1 MSSYVIRILS
11 NRSIISDTSIG
22 SFHQPLS
29 SAESVVRCGDISDIR
44 SGNGREN
51 KDNNQPT
58 ASSQSQ
64 GGKYFTSGGFC
75 DRLHSTTCT
84 LIFELCCGCKP
95 SQLLEGVWKRF
106 QWISESDLTKGKYL
120 GNIFSLHSKYIFY
133 HRFWREVS
141 WWPSWSVWSGSR
153 ATVRSSGR
161 SRSQPPPSSWRIQTR
176 SPWTSGSGGLALH
189 GSPWNVNLS

>member
-1 MSSYVIRILS
+1 MLKGLFQIDQLFQIHQL
-11 NRSIISDTSIG
+11 G
-22 SFHQPLS
+22 PFHQPLF

-75 DRLHSTTCT
+75 DQIHSTTCT

-95 SQLLEGVWKRF
+95 WQLLEGV
-106 QWISESDLTKGKYL
+106 
-120 GNIFSLHSKYIFY
+120 
-133 HRFWREVS
+133 
-141 WWPSWSVWSGSR
+141 
-153 ATVRSSGR
+153 
-161 SRSQPPPSSWRIQTR
+161 
-176 SPWTSGSGGLALH
+176 
-189 GSPWNVNLS
+189 

>member
-1 MSSYVIRILS
+1 MSSYVIRIVS

-29 SAESVVRCGDISDIR
+29 SAESRESVVRCGDISDIR

-75 DRLHSTTCT
+75 DHLHSTTCT

-95 SQLLEGVWKRF
+95 WQLLEGVWKRF

-120 GNIFSLHSKYIFY
+120 GNIFSLHSKYILPSFLAGGFLVAQLV
-133 HRFWREVS
+133 RMEREPS
-141 WWPSWSVWSGSR
+141 HWPFIR
-153 ATVRSSGR
+153 AIAFSASTFFMKDTN
-161 SRSQPPPSSWRIQTR
+161 P
-176 SPWTSGSGGLALH
+176 
-189 GSPWNVNLS
+189 

>member
-120 GNIFSLHSKYIFY
+120 GNIFSLHSKYILPSFLAGGFLVAQLV
-133 HRFWREVS
+133 RMERE
-141 WWPSWSVWSGSR
+141 PSHCPFIR
-153 ATVRSSGR
+153 AIAFSASTFFMKDTN
-161 SRSQPPPSSWRIQTR
+161 P
-176 SPWTSGSGGLALH
+176 
-189 GSPWNVNLS
+189 